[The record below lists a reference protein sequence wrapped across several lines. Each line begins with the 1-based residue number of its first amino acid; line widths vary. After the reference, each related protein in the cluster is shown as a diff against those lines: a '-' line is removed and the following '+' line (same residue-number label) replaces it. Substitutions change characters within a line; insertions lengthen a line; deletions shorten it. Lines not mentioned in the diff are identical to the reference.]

1 MQELL
6 RFSILG
12 EDTRVWHGRVYRR
25 SALVAPYLS
34 LVVVSRDDPVRAL
47 VRPPVMVVEIVPLG

>member
-1 MQELL
+1 M
-6 RFSILG
+6 G